1 MKIRCAVAGVVMVL
15 LLTLVSAASA
25 QIHFGVIPLVDQK
38 EMERRFRPLAD
49 YLTARMGEEV
59 VLVVGK
65 DYNEVEEGLA
75 GGKLDMAFLGPVGAV
90 KVAAMNENVFP
101 LVKVMKNGAGFY
113 KSYIVALKDANI
125 TRLTQ
130 LKGKTVAFGD
140 RGSTSSYLIPK
151 FLLAE
156 AGVHL
161 DDLDKALITGSHAN
175 VIRAVLNH
183 KADAG
188 GVKESL
194 ALKNQDKLKFLAIS
208 GPIPEFPICV
218 NGATLNEGK
227 IEKLQ
232 SAFLAV
238 PADSKVIRSIN
249 KKYDGFTHATFMEYT
264 VIKYILAMDQ

>member
-1 MKIRCAVAGVVMVL
+1 VAL
-15 LLTLVSAASA
+15 LLFILLSPARA
-25 QIHFGVIPLVDQK
+25 QIRFGVIPLVDQK
-38 EMERRFRPLAD
+38 EMESRFQPLAA
-49 YLTARMGEEV
+49 YLSDKMGEEV
-59 VLVVGK
+59 ILTVGK
-65 DYNEVEEGLA
+65 NYREVEEGLA

-90 KVAAMNENVFP
+90 KVAQVNENVFP
-101 LVKVMKNGAGFY
+101 LVKVVKNGSGFY
-113 KSYIVALKDANI
+113 KSYIVARKDSPI
-125 TRLTQ
+125 TRLNQ
-130 LKGKTVAFGD
+130 LKGKKVAFGD
-140 RGSTSSYLIPK
+140 TGSTSSYLIPK

-156 AGVHL
+156 AGVRL
-161 DDLDKALITGSHAN
+161 DDLGEAMITGSHAN

-194 ALKNQDKLKFLAIS
+194 ALKNKDKLKVLAIS

-218 NGATLNEGK
+218 NGAILSDAK

-238 PADSKVIRSIN
+238 PADSPVIRSIN

-264 VIKYILAMDQ
+264 VIKYILDMDQ

>member
-1 MKIRCAVAGVVMVL
+1 MKKWCGLVLVL
-15 LLTLVSAASA
+15 LLFMVAESAFG
-25 QIHFGVIPLVDQK
+25 QIRFGVIPLVDQK
-38 EMERRFRPLAD
+38 EMENRFRPLAT
-49 YLTARMGEEV
+49 YLSTKMGEEV
-59 VLVVGK
+59 ILTVGK
-65 DYNEVEEGLA
+65 NYSEVEEGLA

-90 KVAAMNENVFP
+90 KVAQMNENVFP
-101 LVKVMKNGAGFY
+101 LVKVVKNGSGFY
-113 KSYIVALKDANI
+113 KSYIVALKESPI

-140 RGSTSSYLIPK
+140 KGSTSSYLIPK

-156 AGVHL
+156 AGVRL
-161 DDLDKALITGSHAN
+161 EDLGEALITGSHAN
-175 VIRAVLNH
+175 VIRAVLSH

-194 ALKNQDKLKFLAIS
+194 ALKNKDKLKFLAIS

-218 NGATLNEGK
+218 NGATLNAAK

-232 SAFLAV
+232 NAFLAV
-238 PADSKVIRSIN
+238 PEGSVVIRSIN